1 MSLVDDDY
9 YQRNRK
15 LIADYLRS
23 GSKGPK
29 DGAHGMLGFEL
40 EHVVLR
46 ALPDGS
52 SAPAEYEGSHGVA
65 ELLRRLRPHYDAPL
79 LEGDRLVGLAC
90 PGETVTT
97 EPSLQTEVSAGPHGS
112 VTELAG
118 EYRRW
123 RSWVD
128 PIVDELG
135 LSLPELGYNPTAP
148 TAELPLS
155 PKFRY
160 ACMDRYLRAIGGYGP
175 QMMRGSAS
183 LQISIDF
190 SDERDA
196 ARKLRIAN
204 AIGPVMALMLDNA
217 PIHEGGPRRYNL
229 VRTRIWQ
236 DVDPARCGVVPGS
249 LGQGFSFE
257 RYADWVLG
265 VPAILVPDESSPGG
279 WRYVGAQTF
288 AAVYRDREMTRAEVE
303 HALSMEWPDVRVKTY
318 LEIRQ
323 ADAVPAPY
331 AFAYAALVKGLFY
344 GEASLSVLEGELS
357 QAGSE
362 GGFVSAWDV
371 TAAKDALIL
380 DEEGGYGARVYGRPV
395 GAWADLLLR
404 LAHQELDTDEE
415 RYLDPLDELVS
426 SRETLAQ
433 RWLRVHDL

>member
-1 MSLVDDDY
+1 MSVVDDGSY
-9 YQRNRK
+9 RRNRK

-23 GSKGPK
+23 GSKGPR
-29 DGAHGMLGFEL
+29 DGACGMLGFEL
-40 EHVVLR
+40 EHVMLR
-46 ALPDGS
+46 ASPEGS
-52 SAPAEYEGSHGVA
+52 PAPAEYEGPQGVA
-65 ELLRRLRPHYDAPL
+65 ELLRRLRPHYDASL
-79 LEGDRLVGLAC
+79 LEGDQLVGLAR

-97 EPSLQTEVSAGPHGS
+97 EPSFQTEISAGPYGS
-112 VTELAG
+112 VAELAR

-148 TAELPLS
+148 AAELPLS

-160 ACMDRYLRAIGGYGP
+160 ACMDRYLGAIGGYGP

-190 SDERDA
+190 ADERDA
-196 ARKLRIAN
+196 IRKLRVAN
-204 AIGPVMALMLDNA
+204 ALGPILALMLDNA
-217 PIHEGGPRRYNL
+217 PVHEGRPRRYNL
-229 VRTRIWQ
+229 ARTRIWQ
-236 DVDPARCGVVPGS
+236 GVDPARCGVVPGS
-249 LGQGFSFE
+249 LGRDFSFE

-265 VPAILVPDESSPGG
+265 VPAILVPDESSPEG
-279 WRYVGAQTF
+279 WRYVGGQTF

-323 ADAVPAPY
+323 PDAVPAPY

-344 GEASLSVLEGELS
+344 SEASLSALEGELS

-362 GGFVSAWDV
+362 GGFVSEWDV
-371 TAAKDALIL
+371 MAAKDALIL
-380 DEEGGYGARVYGRPV
+380 DEKGGYGASVYDRPV

-404 LAHQELDTDEE
+404 LARQGLDTEE
-415 RYLDPLDELVS
+415 AAYLGPLDELVS

-433 RWLRVHDL
+433 RWLRAHGL